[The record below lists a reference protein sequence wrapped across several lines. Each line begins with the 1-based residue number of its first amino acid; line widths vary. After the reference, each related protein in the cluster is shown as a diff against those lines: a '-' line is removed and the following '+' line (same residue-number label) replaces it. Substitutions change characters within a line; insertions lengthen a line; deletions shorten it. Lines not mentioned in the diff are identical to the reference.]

1 MQGPKVITLV
11 LMIAEAIR
19 FEVVQEDV
27 FINLTN
33 WGRPGIRFNGLIDKL
48 VKNWDNYFN
57 KKYGVTLDEIM
68 ESSIEDEVKEYYS
81 NL

>member
-11 LMIAEAIR
+11 LMITEAIR

-33 WGRPGIRFNGLIDKL
+33 WLSGIRFNGLIDKL

-57 KKYGVTLDEIM
+57 KKYGVTLDDIK

>member
-19 FEVVQEDV
+19 FKVVQEDV

-33 WGRPGIRFNGLIDKL
+33 WSRPGIRFNGLIDKL

-57 KKYGVTLDEIM
+57 KKYGVTLEDIM
-68 ESSIEDEVKEYYS
+68 ESSIEKEVKEYYS
-81 NL
+81 TL